1 MLAALVIVFREVL
14 EAGLVIGIVL
24 AATRG
29 VPRQKSLIV
38 AGLVAGLAGAVV
50 VAVFAGAIADAAAGF
65 GQELFN
71 AAILLIA
78 VVMLG
83 WHNVWMGR
91 HGREL
96 AAEAGRAGAAIV
108 AGEKPA
114 WGLSVVIAI
123 AVLREGAEVVLFLY
137 GIAAGGETDAGSML
151 TGGMAGVAAGG
162 LLGAALHL
170 GLLRLPMKL
179 LFGITSALVAL
190 LAAGMAAQ
198 AAGFLIAAGAVP
210 TLGDEVW
217 DTSHI
222 LSDHSLFGIVMRT
235 LVGYIDRP
243 AGLQVAAWVLTLG
256 CIVLLTGA
264 NTQRHGKVPA

>member
-14 EAGLVIGIVL
+14 EAGLVVGIVL

-29 VPRQKSLIV
+29 IPRQKLLIG
-38 AGLVAGLAGAVV
+38 AGLVAGLAGAAL

-71 AAILLIA
+71 AAVLLIA
-78 VVMLG
+78 VVMLA
-83 WHNVWMGR
+83 WHNVWMNR

-96 AAEAGRAGAAIV
+96 AADLGRAGSAIV

-114 WGLSVVIAI
+114 WALSVVIAI

-137 GIAAGGETDAGSML
+137 GIAAGGETDGAQML
-151 TGGMAGVAAGG
+151 TGGLAGVVAGG
-162 LLGAALHL
+162 VLSAAMYL

-179 LFGITSALVAL
+179 LFGVTTALIAL

-198 AAGFLIAAGAVP
+198 AAGYLIAADVAP
-210 TLGDEVW
+210 SLGDTLW

-222 LSDHSLFGIVMRT
+222 LSDHSMAGIVLRT

-256 CIVLLTGA
+256 IIVLLTGA
-264 NTQRHGKVPA
+264 NSSKPQTA